1 MPHIESRFSVV
12 SVPAIPTAMDTIV
25 AIATP
30 PGRSAI
36 GVVRLSGPQS
46 LEIIRALVDDEQ
58 FTPEPN
64 RIALK
69 EILRESG
76 EPLDHALVTYF
87 NAPHSF
93 TGEEMVEISC
103 HGSPVILRQLLDL
116 IQSLDA
122 RLAGPGEFTLRACK
136 NGKLN
141 LSQAEAIRDLINAQT
156 DAAVVQAARQL
167 RGELSSALE
176 PCKKKL
182 IQIIVRLESALEFV
196 EDDLPQIQVEEI
208 RTQISEVLGTV
219 NRLAKTYATGHL
231 LREGLRVT
239 IIGRPNVGKSS
250 LFNRLLGLERAIV
263 TEIAG
268 TTRDSITESISLRG
282 IPISL
287 TDTAGIRRAGD
298 KIEEMGVAR
307 TRRAMADADLLVVV
321 IDGSTELLAEDL
333 AVLSQATDTR
343 HIVAVNKCDLPRMP
357 SLDQQL
363 GDPSEV
369 IHLSALTAEG
379 LEDLTA
385 AILEPFGMV
394 DSEGVGFLV
403 TDSRHYDLLRRTQS
417 SLEESLEMLRD
428 SASEELVLVGLHN
441 ALRFLGEITGETTTE
456 DILSEIFST
465 FCIGK

>member
-1 MPHIESRFSVV
+1 
-12 SVPAIPTAMDTIV
+12 MDTIV

-58 FTPEPN
+58 YTPEPN

-76 EPLDHALVTYF
+76 ELLDYALVTYF
-87 NAPHSF
+87 NSPHSF

-176 PCKKKL
+176 PSKKKL

-208 RTQISEVLGTV
+208 RSQISEVLGTV
-219 NRLAKTYATGHL
+219 NRLAQTYATGHL

-287 TDTAGIRRAGD
+287 TDTAGIRRAGN
-298 KIEEMGVAR
+298 KIEVIGVAR
-307 TRRAMADADLLVVV
+307 THRAMADADLLVVV
-321 IDGSTELLAEDL
+321 IDGSSELLAEDL
-333 AVLSQATDTR
+333 AVLSEATDTR
-343 HIVAVNKCDLPRMP
+343 HIVAVNKCDLPEMP
-357 SLDQQL
+357 GLDQQL
-363 GDPSEV
+363 GAPSEV

-394 DSEGVGFLV
+394 DSEGVGLLV
-403 TDSRHYDLLRRTQS
+403 TDSRHYDLLRRTQG
-417 SLEESLEMLRD
+417 SLEESLEMIKD
-428 SASEELVLVGLHN
+428 AASEELVLVGLHN
-441 ALRFLGEITGETTTE
+441 ALKFLGEITGETTTE
-456 DILSEIFST
+456 ELLSQIFST